1 MRKLAFLS
9 VRIDLACL
17 PPLDRGL
24 RTDRALKETPLV
36 GDLTK
41 SASRLV
47 GKEKLAA
54 RCYTKRPLELNM
66 HWIKRRFNMSTT
78 IKDTTEAVS
87 ISGVMIPDSKLAQE
101 ATELVR
107 NTESPLL
114 FNHSTRVYYFGSLAG
129 KRRGLKFDPELLYIG
144 AMFHDM
150 GLTRQYSSK
159 SDRFEVDGANAA
171 RAFLRQHNIS
181 QQEMDTVWTAI
192 ALHTTPGIPQY
203 MHPVVA
209 LLTNGVEMDVL
220 GIAYSEFSD
229 ADREAVVAA
238 YPRTEHF
245 KEDIIQTFYDGIKYR
260 PETTFGNVKADVL
273 ADKDPKFQRMNF
285 CSVIRGS
292 QWKG

>member
-1 MRKLAFLS
+1 
-9 VRIDLACL
+9 
-17 PPLDRGL
+17 
-24 RTDRALKETPLV
+24 
-36 GDLTK
+36 
-41 SASRLV
+41 
-47 GKEKLAA
+47 
-54 RCYTKRPLELNM
+54 
-66 HWIKRRFNMSTT
+66 MSTT
-78 IKDTTEAVS
+78 RRDTTEATS
-87 ISGVMIPDSKLAQE
+87 ISGVMVPDSKLARE
-101 ATELVR
+101 AMELVR
-107 NTESPLL
+107 DTESPLL

-129 KRRGLKFDPELLYIG
+129 KRRGMKFDPELLYIG

-150 GLTRQYSSK
+150 GLTPQYSSK
-159 SDRFEVDGANAA
+159 SDRFEVDGANSA

-181 QQEMDTVWTAI
+181 QQEIDTVWAAI

-229 ADREAVVAA
+229 SDRQAIVGA

-245 KEDIIQTFYDGIKYR
+245 KEDIIQAFYGGIRQK
-260 PETTFGNVKADVL
+260 PETTFGNVKGDVL
-273 ADKDPKFQRMNF
+273 ADKDPKFQRINF

>member
-1 MRKLAFLS
+1 
-9 VRIDLACL
+9 
-17 PPLDRGL
+17 
-24 RTDRALKETPLV
+24 
-36 GDLTK
+36 
-41 SASRLV
+41 
-47 GKEKLAA
+47 
-54 RCYTKRPLELNM
+54 
-66 HWIKRRFNMSTT
+66 MSTT
-78 IKDTTEAVS
+78 TRDTTQAPS
-87 ISGVMIPDSKLAQE
+87 ISGVMVPDSKLAQE

-107 NTESPLL
+107 DTESPLL

-129 KRRGLKFDPELLYIG
+129 YRLGLKFDPELLYIS

-150 GLTRQYSSK
+150 GLTPQYSSK
-159 SDRFEVDGANAA
+159 SDRFELDSANGA
-171 RAFLRQHNIS
+171 RAFLRRHNIS
-181 QQEMDTVWTAI
+181 QQDIDTVWAAI

-229 ADREAVVAA
+229 ADREAIVAP
-238 YPRTEHF
+238 YPLTEHF
-245 KEDIIQTFYDGIKYR
+245 KEDIIQTFYDGIKHK

-273 ADKDPKFQRMNF
+273 ADKDSKFQRMNF